1 MTLTEFLLARIAED
15 EAAAERVLL
24 DYGGGD
30 LESLEARVL
39 AECEAKR
46 RIVSAHPLIDAHDVW
61 GREVGGLSCETCNA
75 KPDLVLSGVEQPRT
89 DGCATL
95 RALALPFTDH
105 PDYDEAWRP

>member
-46 RIVSAHPLIDAHDVW
+46 RIVDRYSDDAIWPDYQGGYESATEDAV
-61 GREVGGLSCETCNA
+61 R
-75 KPDLVLSGVEQPRT
+75 DLAAVY
-89 DGCATL
+89 A
-95 RALALPFTDH
+95 DH
-105 PDYDEAWRP
+105 PDYDDAWRP